1 MRGCHTPERGRERER
16 ERLVRMGR
24 DTSARAEKVGELEI
38 SFPWSLLYLQSS
50 EEKGS
55 LMVGAP

>member
-1 MRGCHTPERGRERER
+1 
-16 ERLVRMGR
+16 MGR

-38 SFPWSLLYLQSS
+38 SFLWSLLYLQSS
-50 EEKGS
+50 EEQGS